1 MNDELQQDIN
11 EVKEKIKGVEGD
23 IEDQKKKLKEN
34 ENILNETRAQLH
46 QATDEKERER
56 LEKKEERLEK
66 EKEHLEKEK
75 ELLREKE
82 NLYLQRRERLEQQQ
96 QATGEPHADVRYSS
110 HHVLLPD
117 NEAAL
122 VNQFQEMKVNVSSSL
137 ARDRICTPFPIE
149 NEGEVLSDVKVLK
162 ASLNSSLPC
171 RIPYNPNSFV
181 QEDMMTS
188 AFDNSVFEVAPTATN
203 GILVSYFTYFEE
215 RCGFLSSS
223 AIVSEETVQG
233 CITTITGMMWK
244 RLLDIKPLTGVVF
257 EATYNKMDFSGS
269 TQGSCR
275 PDECDYLNN
284 FLVCKSEHKDS
295 VIMMREAKDELA
307 KKLVVYNQHDYG
319 HKIVYLP
326 VIAVAGTQV
335 EFGLV
340 DVRDKA
346 YHTVSMHDVR
356 LHHGRAQCFV
366 SSINTFRLI
375 LTMAPHI
382 PAHPYPLFK
391 TVKNVKFNEDHVK
404 KNISNS
410 TCPRELYK
418 LLEKGAV
425 PSAVTVQPCGDQS
438 YVRVYP
444 AGVRIPDKGEGLSID
459 DVRCAVKAVLQC
471 LRYLHGKGF
480 VHRDVRWA
488 NVIRHFT
495 HYSLDDTSECQFLL
509 IDFEFAAM
517 AGDTINVG
525 RYIHSDVV
533 PIGESYTYC
542 HDLKLVAKL
551 IVSWR
556 KSNDLQL
563 DELTK
568 SFVSSIREAST
579 AEECL
584 KHEWL
589 K

>member
-1 MNDELQQDIN
+1 MYLR
-11 EVKEKIKGVEGD
+11 KE
-23 IEDQKKKLKEN
+23 
-34 ENILNETRAQLH
+34 
-46 QATDEKERER
+46 
-56 LEKKEERLEK
+56 
-66 EKEHLEKEK
+66 
-75 ELLREKE
+75 
-82 NLYLQRRERLEQQQ
+82 ERLEQQQ

-122 VNQFQEMKVNVSSSL
+122 VNQFQEMKVDVSSL

-149 NEGEVLSDVKVLK
+149 NEGEVLSDVRVLK
-162 ASLNSSLPC
+162 ASLNSPLPC
-171 RIPYNPNSFV
+171 RIPYNPNMFA
-181 QEDMMTS
+181 QEGMMTS
-188 AFDNSVFEVAPTATN
+188 TFDNSVFEVAPTAKC
-203 GILVSYFTYFEE
+203 GVLVRYFTSFLE

-223 AIVSEETVQG
+223 GIVSEETVQG

-244 RLLDIKPLTGVVF
+244 GLLDIKPLTGVVF
-257 EATYNKMDFSGS
+257 EVTYNKMDFSGS

-295 VIMMREAKDELA
+295 VTMIHEAKGELA

-319 HKIVYLP
+319 HKIVFLP

-356 LHHGRAQCFV
+356 SHHGRAQCFV

-410 TCPRELYK
+410 TCPAELYK

-425 PSAVTVQPCGDQS
+425 PSAVTVQPCRDEN

-459 DVRCAVKAVLQC
+459 DVRCAVKAVLHC

-495 HYSLDDTSECQFLL
+495 HYSLDDTSEYQFLL

-556 KSNDLQL
+556 KSNNLQL

>member
-1 MNDELQQDIN
+1 MN
-11 EVKEKIKGVEGD
+11 
-23 IEDQKKKLKEN
+23 
-34 ENILNETRAQLH
+34 
-46 QATDEKERER
+46 
-56 LEKKEERLEK
+56 
-66 EKEHLEKEK
+66 
-75 ELLREKE
+75 
-82 NLYLQRRERLEQQQ
+82 
-96 QATGEPHADVRYSS
+96 
-110 HHVLLPD
+110 
-117 NEAAL
+117 
-122 VNQFQEMKVNVSSSL
+122 
-137 ARDRICTPFPIE
+137 
-149 NEGEVLSDVKVLK
+149 
-162 ASLNSSLPC
+162 
-171 RIPYNPNSFV
+171 
-181 QEDMMTS
+181 
-188 AFDNSVFEVAPTATN
+188 
-203 GILVSYFTYFEE
+203 
-215 RCGFLSSS
+215 
-223 AIVSEETVQG
+223 
-233 CITTITGMMWK
+233 
-244 RLLDIKPLTGVVF
+244 F
-257 EATYNKMDFSGS
+257 EASFNKKDFSGS
-269 TQGSCR
+269 TQGTCR

-295 VIMMREAKDELA
+295 VNMLAKAKHELA
-307 KKLVVYNQHDYG
+307 DKLVVYNEYDYG
-319 HKIVYLP
+319 HKIVFLP
-326 VIAVAGTQV
+326 VIAAAGTQV

-340 DVRDKA
+340 NVRDKA
-346 YHTVSMHDVR
+346 YHTVSVHNVNS
-356 LHHGRAQCFV
+356 HHGRARCFV

-391 TVKNVKFNEDHVK
+391 KVKNVEFHTSYVK

-410 TCPRELYK
+410 TCPGELYK
-418 LLEKGAV
+418 LLAKGAV
-425 PSAVTVQPCGDQS
+425 PSAVNVQPCRDEG

-444 AGVRIPDKGEGLSID
+444 AGVRIPDKGEGLGIN
-459 DVRCAVKAVLQC
+459 DVRCAVKAVLHC
-471 LRYLHGKGF
+471 LECLHKKGF

-517 AGDTINVG
+517 AGDTINVDW
-525 RYIHSDVV
+525 YIHSDVV

-568 SFVSSIREAST
+568 SFVSSIWEAST